1 MAVPSVQGR
10 AQTCEQQT
18 RVKPAIVRV
27 QEPSVWLTELV
38 DQEDEEA
45 GTRQVV
51 ARQLEF
57 VINMTAQEIE
67 RLEEKKAE
75 IETTLNELRVIHEGS
90 KARLAKRRGGEA

>member
-10 AQTCEQQT
+10 GQTCEQQT

-57 VINMTAQEIE
+57 VIVVVIE
-67 RLEEKKAE
+67 F
-75 IETTLNELRVIHEGS
+75 VIVVVSE
-90 KARLAKRRGGEA
+90 